1 MRGTPEYREYV
12 KKVVDQ
18 APPLS
23 EAKKAAIRA
32 QFADVRIE
40 RRERG
45 AA

>member
-23 EAKKAAIRA
+23 EGKKAFIRGC
-32 QFADVRIE
+32 FADARIE
-40 RRERG
+40 KRERG

>member
-23 EAKKAAIRA
+23 EEKKVRLRA
-32 QFADVRIE
+32 LFAESRIE